1 MVAKGRESLKS
12 SYTELNDLKATID
25 GSALPIG
32 KNMNTGGK
40 QIEIIYSKNK
50 MNRISI
56 TPTRIT
62 LKLVEN
68 PDQNSSVKDFFLSIA
83 EDMEKSPRALRG
95 FLGRN
100 NEVHLRDNQMRL
112 IKVYTY
118 AETREELA

>member
-12 SYTELNDLKATID
+12 SYAELNDLKATID

-32 KNMNTGGK
+32 KSMNTEGK
-40 QIEIIYSKNK
+40 RIEIIYGKNK

-56 TPTRIT
+56 TPARIT
-62 LKLVEN
+62 LKLAEN
-68 PDQNSSVKDFFLSIA
+68 PNDKTGVEEFFLSIA

-95 FLGRN
+95 FLGRD

-118 AETREELA
+118 EPKL